1 MIKGI
6 IKKRQEQARQHYQ
19 KAVHFFEDGSYQQA
33 SLEFKN
39 AFRKDKALILVLR
52 KKIISHYDTES
63 YQEALVLG
71 RYVLNVK
78 PDDYELANILG
89 NCDRKIGNIQ
99 QSMKYYKYALNKNRS
114 YQVALYNMA
123 AAMGEVDLY
132 DENIKKAIDAYC
144 NFKSFLV
151 PDLDYQNNP
160 KVLDFLTTA
169 VKQKKYFSEIENM
182 QEGILENELKHDDKM
197 VEEIQKAAV
206 LMKQK
211 FKKEINFH
219 THDQNTRQILKDAIK
234 QNWNTWSSNET
245 HEIFW
250 DIFNL
255 GMEMISQKKVLE
267 KKEVYFPAD
276 LDAKEDLQLA
286 KECFDQLQKKSCRFK
301 YLDMTKALIGFIE
314 KDTDTSLNH
323 MLTLLEGEKE
333 NRYYN
338 INLGLMYKMLGKPL
352 LAYKYLAR
360 GAKRLI
366 ELDGNYKLSDI
377 VLLADKRVQKGRF
390 DEALK
395 LYQLA
400 SLETENISV
409 LEKLGAVLLDLE
421 KFDDAVTVFNEI
433 LRIDPND
440 QAAHQSIKKA
450 SLKLLKSADQLFS
463 VRQYSKALRFYQA
476 VLNVEISVE
485 VLEKAVETA
494 KKSGNKE
501 LANELKEKY
510 VTLQQEKKIEEMKKS
525 AEKYLALG
533 KKYLSQK
540 KYLEAIEN
548 FNEAFRLHADKST
561 YSILVF
567 LYQKLNYKSALSTL
581 KLKWQNLIKQGLP

>member
-6 IKKRQEQARQHYQ
+6 IKKRQEQGREHFQ
-19 KAVHFFEDGSYQQA
+19 KAMRFFENSAYQQA

-39 AFRKDKALILVLR
+39 AFKKDKALILVLR
-52 KKIISHYDTES
+52 KKIIIRYDREA

-71 RYVLNVK
+71 RYVLNVRK
-78 PDDYELANILG
+78 DDFELANMLG

-99 QSMKYYKYALNKNRS
+99 QSMQYYKYALNKNKS
-114 YQVALYNMA
+114 YKIALYNMA

-160 KVLDFLTTA
+160 KVLDYLTTA
-169 VKQKKYFSEIENM
+169 VKQKKYFSEIENL
-182 QEGILENELKHDDKM
+182 QEGIFENELKHDDKM
-197 VEEIQKAAV
+197 VEEIQKAAIS
-206 LMKQK
+206 MKQK
-211 FKKEINFH
+211 FKKEISFH
-219 THDQNTRQILKDAIK
+219 THDQSTRQILKDAIK
-234 QNWNTWSSNET
+234 QNWNTLSLNET

-255 GMEMISQKKVLE
+255 GMEVISQKKVLE
-267 KKEVYFPAD
+267 KKEVYFPVD
-276 LDAKEDLQLA
+276 LNAKVDLQLA
-286 KECFDQLQKKSCRFK
+286 KDCFEQLKKESCRFK
-301 YLDMTKALIGFIE
+301 YLDMTESLIGFIE
-314 KDTDTSLNH
+314 KDTDKSLNL
-323 MLTLLEGEKE
+323 MLTLLEGEKD

-338 INLGLMYKMLGKPL
+338 INLGLMYKMLGKSL

-366 ELDGNYKLSDI
+366 ELEGNYKLSDI
-377 VLLADKRVQKGRF
+377 ISLADRRVQKGDF

-400 SLETENISV
+400 SLETENIRV
-409 LEKLGAVLLDLE
+409 LEKLGDVLLDLE

-440 QAAHQSIKKA
+440 QTARQSIKKA
-450 SLKLLKSADQLFS
+450 SGKLLKSADQLFS
-463 VRQYSKALRFYQA
+463 VKQYSKALRFYQT
-476 VLNVEISVE
+476 VLNVEISIE
-485 VLEKAVETA
+485 VLGKAVDTA
-494 KKSGNKE
+494 KRNGKKE
-501 LANELKEKY
+501 LASELEKKHLGL
-510 VTLQQEKKIEEMKKS
+510 LQQQKVEEMKKS
-525 AEKYLALG
+525 AQKYLTLG
-533 KKYLSQK
+533 KKYLSEK

-567 LYQKLNYKSALSTL
+567 LYQKLNYKTALNAL
-581 KLKWQNLIKQGLP
+581 KLKWENIVKQGLP